1 MKKTVYLCAALC
13 AALAMTSC
21 KSSES
26 AYKKAYEKAKQQEL
40 ADAELQ
46 KDDDVTV
53 IETTEPETIEATPIQ
68 PAQQQTAA
76 TAPERHEK
84 VEVVGN
90 GTLNKFSVVCGSFGL
105 KANAESLKNRMVADG
120 YNALVVFNPEIAMYR
135 VITAT
140 FATREEATASREQ
153 LKNRYPDNKDFQG
166 AWLLIKA
173 E

>member
-13 AALAMTSC
+13 AILAMTSC
-21 KSSES
+21 KSGES

-40 ADAELQ
+40 AEAELK
-46 KDDDVTV
+46 KDSDVTV
-53 IETTEPETIEATPIQ
+53 IETTEPETTTPVATP
-68 PAQQQTAA
+68 QQQPTTTPAD
-76 TAPERHEK
+76 RHEK
-84 VEVVGN
+84 VEVVGD
-90 GTLNKFSVVCGSFGL
+90 GTLNKYSVVCGSFGL
-105 KANAESLKNRMVADG
+105 KANAESLKNRMVSEG

-140 FATREEATASREQ
+140 FPTREEATASREE

>member
-68 PAQQQTAA
+68 PAQQQTTAP
-76 TAPERHEK
+76 APERHEK

-105 KANAESLKNRMVADG
+105 KANAESLKIRMVADG